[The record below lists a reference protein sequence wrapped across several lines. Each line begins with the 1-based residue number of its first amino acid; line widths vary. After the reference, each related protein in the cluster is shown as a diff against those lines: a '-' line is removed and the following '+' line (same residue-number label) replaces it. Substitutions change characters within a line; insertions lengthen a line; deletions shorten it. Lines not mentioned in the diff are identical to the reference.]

1 METKKK
7 SGKNQSSTNVKNIAK
22 NIDKSIEIEKE
33 AQTPKTVLY
42 NSNFVPGVKFGFPD
56 PKPSIILS
64 LKILNKD
71 YNFYEKAICSNKQ
84 IGSLKSYSY
93 NTFHGLFKE
102 VNEDKVIVVNQ
113 IKKPASSKLKTL
125 PKLSYFG
132 IFDGHGG
139 EGCSEFLKNNFL
151 NYLIENKNFP
161 FDIKTS
167 LTETF
172 EKVEEEF
179 FKQKCNES
187 LEQSDKSGSCALVSV
202 LYDNKIYIANVG
214 DSRAIMSINGGAK
227 VKQLTTDHK
236 PNNPKE
242 FERVIKQG
250 SKIYPDDNDDPDRD
264 PSKLT
269 FIKDKAELEKYKNN
283 NPDEEI
289 IFREYPSDLAV
300 TRSIGDIKAK
310 KKQYGGNPG
319 SIINKPDVYIHDI
332 NNTDDFIVMGC
343 DGIFDDLSNQ
353 EVSDAAWYIFK
364 TESKEKNYEINEL
377 TQDACDIIIKYG
389 LEKQTSDNLSCIV
402 IGFEGLEKFLKNKS
416 TQEKVNS
423 SINNFKKNYKK
434 SKTIK

>member
-33 AQTPKTVLY
+33 AQTPKIVLH
-42 NSNFVPGVKFGFPD
+42 NSNFVPGVKFGFPA
-56 PKPSIILS
+56 PKPPIILS

-71 YNFYEKAICSNKQ
+71 YDFYEKAICSNKQ
-84 IGSLKSYSY
+84 IGPLKSYSY

-113 IKKPASSKLKTL
+113 IKKPASSKLKTW

-264 PSKLT
+264 PSKLA